1 MKTANHKIGIIGA
14 GRLGTTLA
22 RSLAKAGYAVSII
35 NSKNPAS
42 LELQLRI
49 LLPDVEARPVNE
61 LIEWADIVI
70 LAVPLREYTKLPLE
84 LMRGKIVIDAMNYWA
99 PIDGKIAEF
108 EQYAGSSSELVAGS
122 MPDVYIVKTLNSV
135 AYNELEEHALPAEHS
150 RRRAIPL
157 AGDDARANAIVSEL
171 IDAIGFDAVDL
182 GKLREGRHFQPGT
195 ELFNQRLTAREI
207 RQSLNGR

>member
-1 MKTANHKIGIIGA
+1 MKTTNHKIGIIGA

-22 RSLAKAGYAVSII
+22 RSLMKAGYAVSII

-49 LLPDVEARPVNE
+49 LLPGVEARPVDE
-61 LIEWADIVI
+61 LIGWADVII

-84 LMRGKIVIDAMNYWA
+84 LMRGKVVIDAMNYWA

-108 EQYAGSSSELVAGS
+108 ERYAGSSSELVAVSIPGAH
-122 MPDVYIVKTLNSV
+122 VVKTFNSV
-135 AYNELEEHALPAEHS
+135 AYSELEEHGLPAEDS

-157 AGDDARANAIVSEL
+157 AGDDTQAKTLASEL
-171 IDAIGFDAVDL
+171 IESIGFDAVDL
-182 GKLREGRHFQPGT
+182 GNLREGRHFQPDT
-195 ELFNQRLTAREI
+195 ELFNQRLTI
-207 RQSLNGR
+207 RDIKQSLSGR